1 MTARRTRR
9 WIYALGPALAIV
21 ALAEVGARLVMSD
34 GPLGE
39 LRRALYA
46 RLDRDAA
53 LMHESLYE
61 LRARDL
67 FVPDEYA
74 GYRLRDATDPASRQP
89 PHLRPAP
96 KEAGVIR
103 VVCVGDSVTFG
114 RSWEDSWPGRL
125 QRRLDADGPDGVRFE
140 VFNAGTPGHNVVQCK
155 RMLQH
160 RWMALEP
167 DVVIWH
173 ESARFAEGP
182 EPSPP
187 MDARRFA
194 WLSRAYR
201 SRALYLVLAARQ
213 AWATQPADD
222 AASRFDAPGA
232 NDGDARAVVELA
244 AWCAARGVRKFL
256 LLDYLTQDEQGIAR
270 GHGGFVE
277 AAVHA
282 GEVGGVFD
290 AASLLDAFR
299 AHPGGAA
306 TLFTDRIHLTGEG
319 MDLVARAVH
328 DRISERRTAEPDGS
342 ESAP

>member
-1 MTARRTRR
+1 MTTRRTRR
-9 WIYALGPALAIV
+9 WIYALGPALAII

-34 GPLGE
+34 GPLAE
-39 LRRALYA
+39 VRRSLYA

-61 LRARDL
+61 LHARDL

-89 PHLRPAP
+89 PYLPPKP
-96 KEAGVIR
+96 KEPNEIR

-114 RSWEDSWPGRL
+114 RSLEDSWPGRL
-125 QRRLDADGPDGVRFE
+125 QRLLDADAPYSIRFV

-173 ESARFAEGP
+173 ESARFAERP
-182 EPSPP
+182 EPAPP
-187 MDARRFA
+187 MNVRQFT

-201 SRALYLVLAARQ
+201 ARSLYLLLAARQ
-213 AWATQPADD
+213 AWATRDEPD
-222 AASRFDAPGA
+222 APSRYDAPGA
-232 NDGDARAVVELA
+232 SEGDARAVIELA
-244 AWCAARGVRKFL
+244 RWCVDRGVHRFL
-256 LLDYLTQDEQGIAR
+256 LVDYLTQDEQGIAR

-277 AAVHA
+277 ASAHA
-282 GEVGGVFD
+282 GEAGGSFD
-290 AASLLDAFR
+290 AVPLLNAFR

-306 TLFTDRIHLTGEG
+306 ALFTDRIHLTGEG
-319 MDLVARAVH
+319 MDLIARAVH
-328 DRISERRTAEPDGS
+328 DNITSRFSRERALSEPAR
-342 ESAP
+342 